1 MPNVPEYILAS
12 LGIIEAGLVICT
24 YNPIYTPDEISR
36 QITDSNTKVMIC
48 IPELYPVIKKSIEMT
63 GRDIKVVAVKAF
75 GDVPLDQGV
84 VDFNELIEYRHGMG
98 AGSMYNCDINDTV
111 ITPYSSGTTGLP
123 KGVMLTHKN
132 VMSNSEQ
139 VNAPSGLKNDTII
152 HPTTETFQDILH
164 AVLPFYHMMAWHGI
178 FLSKLV
184 KGVKVVTL
192 PKFEPAMF
200 LKSLIDY
207 KATVLHL
214 VPPLVMFMNHFEA
227 LKPEH
232 TESIRLIISGAAP
245 LAQTDVEKF
254 LERAPQVK
262 FLQGFGMT
270 ELSPV
275 ALVPPIDSSNYGTC
289 GYPVPASQAKVVK
302 VGDPT
307 FTGIGPNEK
316 GEILIR
322 GPHVMK
328 GYLNNEEATRETLI
342 EGGWLRT
349 GDIGYYDDNGEFYIT
364 DRLKELIKVKGY
376 QVAPAELEA
385 TLRRHPAVAE
395 AAVIG
400 VPNERSGE
408 SPRGFV
414 VLKPNASAT
423 GDDILA
429 FTSDKLAEYK
439 QMDKVVIVDAIP
451 KNPTGKI
458 LRRQLKIQLGLA

>member
-36 QITDSNTKVMIC
+36 QINDSGTKVMIC
-48 IPELYPVIKKSIEMT
+48 VPELYPVVKKAIEMS
-63 GRDIKVVAVKAF
+63 GKDIRVVAVKAF

-84 VDFNELIEYRHGMG
+84 INFAELIEYKHGMG
-98 AGSMYNCDINDTV
+98 AGSLYNCDLNDTV

-123 KGVMLTHKN
+123 KGVMLTHRN
-132 VMSNSEQ
+132 IMSNSEQ
-139 VNAPSGLKNDTII
+139 VNAPSGNDYIVHT
-152 HPTTETFQDILH
+152 TTETFQDVLH
-164 AVLPFYHMMAWHGI
+164 AVLPFYHMMGWHGI
-178 FLSKLV
+178 FFSKLV

-192 PKFEPAMF
+192 PKFEPGMF
-200 LKSLIDY
+200 LKSLIDH

-227 LKPEH
+227 LKPEYL
-232 TESIRLIISGAAP
+232 ESIRLVISGAAP
-245 LAQTDVEKF
+245 LAKTDVEQFIK
-254 LERAPQVK
+254 RAPQVK
-262 FLQGFGMT
+262 FLQGYGMT

-275 ALVPPIDSSNYGTC
+275 TIIPPIGYTNYGSC
-289 GYPVPASQAKVVK
+289 GYPAPASQAKVVK
-302 VGDPT
+302 VGDDT
-307 FTGIGPNEK
+307 FTGVGPNVK
-316 GEILIR
+316 GEILVR

-328 GYLNNEEATRETLI
+328 GYLNNEQATRETLI
-342 EGGWLRT
+342 DNKWLRT

-400 VPNERSGE
+400 VPNDRLGE
-408 SPRGFV
+408 APRGYV
-414 VLKPNASAT
+414 VLKPNATANAQ
-423 GDDILA
+423 DILS
-429 FTSDKLAEYK
+429 FTADKLAEYK
-439 QMDKVVIVDAIP
+439 QMDQVVIVEAIP

-458 LRRQLKIQLGLA
+458 LRRQLKIQLGLE